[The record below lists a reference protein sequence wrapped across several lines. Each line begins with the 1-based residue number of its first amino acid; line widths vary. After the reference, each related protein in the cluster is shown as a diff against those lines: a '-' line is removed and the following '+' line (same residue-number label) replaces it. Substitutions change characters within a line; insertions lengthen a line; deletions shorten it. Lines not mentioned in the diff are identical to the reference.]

1 MEQDEA
7 RIDRVH
13 GYIPFD
19 ASGNALRLGR
29 NTSRGYVMQK
39 LGILLVVKDG
49 NFEVQLFA
57 DPDKAKS
64 DFDQWAGII
73 GDPPSKATLVTLSYL
88 EDGSVDAK
96 AECKDLPVDVE
107 SLDGW
112 KLGEGPVEIKDDEE
126 KE

>member
-1 MEQDEA
+1 
-7 RIDRVH
+7 
-13 GYIPFD
+13 
-19 ASGNALRLGR
+19 
-29 NTSRGYVMQK
+29 MQK